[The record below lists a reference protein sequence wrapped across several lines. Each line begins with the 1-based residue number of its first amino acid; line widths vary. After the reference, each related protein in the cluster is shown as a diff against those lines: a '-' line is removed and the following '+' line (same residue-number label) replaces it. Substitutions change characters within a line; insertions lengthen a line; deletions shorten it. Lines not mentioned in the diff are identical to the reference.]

1 MQCLPFS
8 RRKRLGDQLQQQ
20 EQRQQG
26 DETAEVVVVPSIL
39 ACEKGRR
46 EKTLPYSFE
55 RGEGNK
61 SAEQLARPSG
71 TAKLV
76 VRIGSTTMWTW
87 EQIPLLFFCAPAA
100 IRQGGWL
107 GFSTSSSSSSSS
119 YQADVVVVSVARLY
133 ILLTASVQ
141 LHSVQLGGLRERG
154 EEQLASSPQPLLLLL
169 LDSSTYFISRTN
181 SIHTLPLVPCRRRRR
196 RRLLWRCINSQLFIA
211 TLFLPCSFSFFS
223 SSSSFII

>member
-39 ACEKGRR
+39 ACEKA
-46 EKTLPYSFE
+46 LPYSFE

-76 VRIGSTTMWTW
+76 VRIGPTTM
-87 EQIPLLFFCAPAA
+87 
-100 IRQGGWL
+100 
-107 GFSTSSSSSSSS
+107 
-119 YQADVVVVSVARLY
+119 
-133 ILLTASVQ
+133 
-141 LHSVQLGGLRERG
+141 
-154 EEQLASSPQPLLLLL
+154 
-169 LDSSTYFISRTN
+169 
-181 SIHTLPLVPCRRRRR
+181 
-196 RRLLWRCINSQLFIA
+196 
-211 TLFLPCSFSFFS
+211 
-223 SSSSFII
+223 